1 MGKRSGVVDTTF
13 CPRRA
18 ADEFLPLATDLINT
32 VLLSS
37 LILLVTMVKHC
48 LDLLCDC
55 RSSIMSIAFADGRV
69 ILVNASHGGVFV
81 L

>member
-1 MGKRSGVVDTTF
+1 M
-13 CPRRA
+13 
-18 ADEFLPLATDLINT
+18 L
-32 VLLSS
+32 
-37 LILLVTMVKHC
+37 KHC

-55 RSSIMSIAFADGRV
+55 RSSIMAIAFADGRV